1 MNGEEVIQLYV
12 SYPDSKVKRPIKQL
26 KGFKRQMINAGQTVP
41 IEIELKIEDLAYW
54 DINQKKFVVEN
65 GRINLMVGSSSD
77 NILLTKQIRIK

>member
-1 MNGEEVIQLYV
+1 
-12 SYPDSKVKRPIKQL
+12 
-26 KGFKRQMINAGQTVP
+26 MINAGQTVP